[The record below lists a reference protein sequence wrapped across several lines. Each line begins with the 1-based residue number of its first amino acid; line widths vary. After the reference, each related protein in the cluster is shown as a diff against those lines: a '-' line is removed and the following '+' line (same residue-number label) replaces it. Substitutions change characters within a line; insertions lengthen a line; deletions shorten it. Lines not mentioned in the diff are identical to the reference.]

1 MGLRAPDALGSVR
14 QLVDAAGQVT
24 LAQSYDPFGVP
35 VETSGSGESDFGY
48 TGEWWESYT
57 ELLFLRERYCD
68 PSVGRFLTMDR
79 WAGDVVWPGT
89 LNNFI
94 YVLDNPINVVDPQ
107 GLSPLATTVGG
118 CHPPQPRIDPI
129 PQVFGT
135 AEDWTRISTGLD
147 TLALLVDSY
156 GDIVVISAGVFGV
169 VVGVPAGG
177 QVELTGLAAVAFAET
192 LTAGTTLQIGNWVA
206 TGATA
211 ATIVA
216 DVKACKTRLE
226 DSHLTLGVSTLN
238 GLYWTTSGWVA
249 PPETFLSTMLQSI
262 AVANDLGW
270 VTWPF
275 EEPLTIP

>member
-1 MGLRAPDALGSVR
+1 VRVQGQILTEYEAGAWGYVLPDAFGSVR

-24 LAQSYDPFGVP
+24 LVQSYDP
-35 VETSGSGESDFGY
+35 
-48 TGEWWESYT
+48 
-57 ELLFLRERYCD
+57 L
-68 PSVGRFLTMDR
+68 
-79 WAGDVVWPGT
+79 GT
-89 LNNFI
+89 R
-94 YVLDNPINVVDPQ
+94 
-107 GLSPLATTVGG
+107 VGG
-118 CHPPQPRIDPI
+118 CHPPQPCIDPI
-129 PQVFGT
+129 PQVPGT
-135 AEDWTRISTGLD
+135 TEDWSRISTGLD
-147 TLALLVDSY
+147 ILALLVDSY

-169 VVGVPAGG
+169 MVGVPAGG
-177 QVELTGLAAVAFAET
+177 QVELTGLAGVAFAET
-192 LTAGTTLQIGNWVA
+192 LTAGTTVPIGNWVA